1 MKSLINRNEKG
12 FTLIELMIV
21 IAIIGI
27 LAAIAIPNFL
37 RYQLKSKTAEAK
49 TNLGA
54 IKTSQEAFR
63 AEWDAYIPCGLTLA
77 TPSDIKQDWTPAK
90 TNAGFTTLG
99 WAPSGKVYYSY
110 EVATKGGTE
119 VDKIAG
125 TTLKGFSGGFT
136 ASAAGDLDKDGV
148 KANNGEFAYS
158 SSVGAVDTTSQIT
171 GVNTVSGAVQD
182 VNAGGF

>member
-63 AEWDAYIPCGLTLA
+63 AEWDAYIPCGLTLGA
-77 TPSDIKQDWTPAK
+77 PSDIKQAWTPAA
-90 TNAGFTTLG
+90 TDAGFTTLG
-99 WAPSGKVYYSY
+99 WAPSGNVYYSY
-110 EVATKGGTE
+110 EVGVAGGTA
-119 VDKIAG
+119 VANVAG
-125 TTLKGFSGGFT
+125 SGLGGQSGAFT
-136 ASAAGDLDKDGV
+136 ASAAGDLDADGAA
-148 KANNGEFAYS
+148 ANNGEFAYS
-158 SSVGAVDTTSQIT
+158 STFGTLATTGQIAGA
-171 GVNTVSGAVQD
+171 NTVSGAVQD
-182 VNAGGF
+182 VNSGGF